1 MKERKNTAIRRCLR
15 FTTKKGEKQMS
26 QTAANVSAAKPNVGG
41 AVNVAPA
48 NTTLPTDATTALA
61 AAFKSL
67 GYISEDG
74 LSNEGIMSPD
84 VVKAWGGDVVLT
96 LNANSEDAVNF
107 KLIEITNVDVL
118 KFVFGEDNVSGT
130 LATGIAITVN
140 DKDRPE
146 QVMVIDMILRDGALK
161 RIVIPK
167 AVITEIGEISY
178 ADSDAVGYE
187 VTVQANKDAD
197 GNTHYEYISATG
209 ATGATNG

>member
-1 MKERKNTAIRRCLR
+1 MA
-15 FTTKKGEKQMS
+15 
-26 QTAANVSAAKPNVGG
+26 QTAANVSAAKPSVGG

-48 NTTLPTDATTALA
+48 NTTLPTDASTALA

-74 LSNEGIMSPD
+74 MSNEGIMSPD
-84 VVKAWGGDVVLT
+84 TVKAWGGDVVLT
-96 LNANSEDAVNF
+96 LNANSEDNF
-107 KLIEITNVDVL
+107 TFTLIEITNTDVL

-130 LATGIAITVN
+130 LQTGIAIAVN
-140 DKDRPE
+140 DKERPE
-146 QVMVIDMILRDGALK
+146 QVIAIDMILRDGALK

-167 AVITEIGEISY
+167 AVITEVGEVSY

-187 VTVQANKDAD
+187 ITVQANKDSD
-197 GNTHYEYISATG
+197 GNTHYEYITG